1 MTSERNKAPN
11 PSAETETETDADE
24 LEFEKLFADTAH
36 DQADLALLK
45 EAHRQLEKDLLRLAD
60 PLPPADFVSA
70 VMAKV
75 EAQPKRVPVSE
86 IVSAVLIAVGALA
99 ASAVAFV
106 SSGASPDG
114 VAVSFAQTF
123 VSAREVLVGCGSA
136 LSAVW
141 RTAGLPLSIMLGMV
155 VMVAL
160 VGFRRLVAPVNAKV
174 VS

>member
-1 MTSERNKAPN
+1 MSRQRTST
-11 PSAETETETDADE
+11 PSPEPSEDLE
-24 LEFEKLFADTAH
+24 LERLLREAAPDEADR
-36 DQADLALLK
+36 ALLE

-60 PLPPADFVSA
+60 PLPPGDFVSA

-75 EAQPKRVPVSE
+75 EAEPKKVPVSE
-86 IVSAVLIAVGALA
+86 VVSAIAIAVGALV

-106 SSGASPDG
+106 ASGASPDG

-136 LSAVW
+136 LAAVW

-155 VMVAL
+155 VMVTL
-160 VGFRRLVAPVNAKV
+160 VGFRRLVAPMNEKV

>member
-1 MTSERNKAPN
+1 MSQEKTTSAPRA
-11 PSAETETETDADE
+11 SADAESE
-24 LEFEKLFADTAH
+24 LELDQLFEALSGDEAER
-36 DQADLALLK
+36 ALLK

-75 EAQPKRVPVSE
+75 EAQPKRLPVSE
-86 IVSAVLIAVGALA
+86 LVSATLIAVGALV

-106 SSGASPDG
+106 SSGASADG
-114 VAVSFAQTF
+114 VAVSFAQGL

-160 VGFRRLVAPVNAKV
+160 VGFRRLVLPVNAKV

>member
-1 MTSERNKAPN
+1 MTNERNKSQAPD
-11 PSAETETETDADE
+11 AETNAEDLE
-24 LEFEKLFADTAH
+24 LERLFADTAH
-36 DQADLALLK
+36 DEAELALLK

-60 PLPPADFVSA
+60 PLPPGDFVSS

-99 ASAVAFV
+99 ASAIAFV

-114 VAVSFAQTF
+114 VAVSFAQAF

-155 VMVAL
+155 VMAAL

>member
-1 MTSERNKAPN
+1 MSRQRTST
-11 PSAETETETDADE
+11 PSPEQFDDLE
-24 LEFEKLFADTAH
+24 LERLLREAAPDEADRA
-36 DQADLALLK
+36 ALE

-75 EAQPKRVPVSE
+75 EAEPKKVPVSE
-86 IVSAVLIAVGALA
+86 VVSAIAIAVGALA

-106 SSGASPDG
+106 ASGASPDG

-136 LSAVW
+136 LAAVW

-155 VMVAL
+155 VMVTL
-160 VGFRRLVAPVNAKV
+160 VGFRRLVAPLNAKV